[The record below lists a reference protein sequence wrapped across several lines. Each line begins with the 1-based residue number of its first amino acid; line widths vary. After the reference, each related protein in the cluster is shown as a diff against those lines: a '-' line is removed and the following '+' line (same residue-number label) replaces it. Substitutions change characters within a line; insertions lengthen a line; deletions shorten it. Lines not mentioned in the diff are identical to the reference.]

1 MNTVSEYLTMLP
13 EPYSSAAIL
22 AVSMEEVADNTCD
35 SLSEAIISF
44 DWNEWAIDDA
54 GKSWAELY
62 SMAVLAETDTDTM
75 WDVPQDDI
83 IQAQLAALEDMGLGM
98 NHIYL
103 N

>member
-1 MNTVSEYLTMLP
+1 MNTISKYLAMLP
-13 EPYSSAAIL
+13 QPYSSAAIL
-22 AVSMEEVADNTCD
+22 AVSMEEVADNPCD

-54 GKSWAELY
+54 DKSWAELY
-62 SMAVLAETDTDTM
+62 SMAVLAETDTDG

-83 IQAQLAALEDMGLGM
+83 VQAQLAALEDMGLGM

>member
-1 MNTVSEYLTMLP
+1 MNTISEYLTMLP

-22 AVSMEEVADNTCD
+22 AVTVEDIADNICST
-35 SLSEAIISF
+35 LSEAIISF
-44 DWNEWAIDDA
+44 DWNEYTIADA
-54 GKSWAELY
+54 PKSWPEIY

-83 IQAQLAALEDMGLGM
+83 IEAQLAALEDMGFGM

>member
-1 MNTVSEYLTMLP
+1 MNTISEYLTILP
-13 EPYSSAAIL
+13 QPYSSAAIL
-22 AVSMEEVADNTCD
+22 AVSMEEVADNPCS

-44 DWNEWAIDDA
+44 DWNEWAIDDVD
-54 GKSWAELY
+54 KSWAELY

-75 WDVPQDDI
+75 WDVPQDNI

>member
-1 MNTVSEYLTMLP
+1 MKTVSEYLTMLP
-13 EPYSSAAIL
+13 QPYSSAAIL
-22 AVSMEEVADNTCD
+22 AVSMEGVADNTCD

-44 DWNEWAIDDA
+44 DWNEWAIDDTD
-54 GKSWAELY
+54 KSWAQIY